1 MSEPWRQPL
10 QLLRQR
16 QNNFLVTIFCLGLY
30 IQKFEIFGQ
39 KTLAT
44 GELQVL
50 KIVTH
55 EKILL
60 TIPSPQ
66 NDVTLMKIS
75 ILLYPI

>member
-10 QLLRQR
+10 RQL
-16 QNNFLVTIFCLGLY
+16 QNNFLVTVFCLGLY
-30 IQKFEIFGQ
+30 IQKFEIFGE
-39 KTLAT
+39 KTLVT

-50 KIVTH
+50 KTATH
-55 EKILL
+55 EQILL

-75 ILLYPI
+75 IFINLI